1 MYDVNKSVVEAGHP
15 HVLLCV
21 SPIQARRM
29 EVNRISG
36 EEEEEEEE
44 EPVKVLSEARHL
56 EAIKAPNTAA
66 HSWRLKERMKTVSVA
81 LVLCLNIPVDPPD
94 IVKTQPCAR
103 LEAWIDP
110 LAMPPSKAIE
120 AIGNSLQKAYERW
133 QPRARY
139 KQSLD
144 PTVEEVKK
152 LCMSLRRNAKEERV
166 LFHYNGHGVPKP
178 TTNGEIWVFNKSYT
192 QYIPL
197 SIYELQTW
205 MGAPSIYV
213 YDCSNAAVIIHLFE
227 QFAEQ
232 HEEEWR
238 KGNNGGSGTGSGS
251 APPSFRQCI
260 QLGACEAKEILP
272 MNPDLPADVFSACL
286 TTPICM
292 AVRWH
297 LLHNKGKLLQGV
309 NLDDADKIP
318 GQLSDRRTL
327 LGELNWI
334 FTAITD
340 TIAWNTLPRDL
351 FQKLFRQDLLV
362 ASLFRNFLLAQRI
375 MRSYDCTPVSSP
387 KLPPTHQHPMWVA
400 WDLALELCLD
410 QMPTV
415 LSTEDPYSHVHSP
428 FFEEQL
434 TAFQVWLDLGHECR
448 ESPEQLPIVLQVLLS
463 QVHRPRALELL
474 GSFLALGPWAVNLV
488 LSVGIFPYVL
498 RLLQSTARELR
509 PLLVFL
515 WAKILAVDPSC
526 KGDLVRENGYKY
538 FLQVLSDS
546 SMPAEH
552 RTMAAFVLGVIVW
565 EHPEGQRVALQGC
578 LMPLCLEQVSDP
590 HPPLRQ
596 WATICLGRTWHH
608 HPDARWTATRDNA
621 HEKLF
626 TLLSDPVPEV
636 RGAAV
641 FSLGTFIS
649 SIPSRDRSDHAR
661 LIDQTVAITLATTV
675 THDGSPLVRQ
685 ELVVALQYFVQT
697 YESSFLNVA
706 HQYFLEEAG
715 VDLSPQSPASSMDSI
730 IMSPSNSLT
739 RKFSR
744 QNNKQLSSP
753 GQGLG
758 SSPDSSF
765 SDNIYMSPMGVK
777 RAASTHSIS
786 SIGSGGILSGGVSS
800 LSYSGMYLKLWN
812 ALITLQH
819 DPFPAVASLANTVI
833 HHVRS
838 KLKNSGREPSEQ
850 RVESAPGTPV
860 NKPMFIVGESPPSHH
875 HLDPVPVRIRSR
887 NHHNNSED
895 GESTFLKP
903 LVTTEFVEW
912 SATSFI
918 LPRHKS
924 SELNSAS
931 SPLHSFSCSRSSNS
945 RLLGECE
952 ERRSVGTNKLDDQVF
967 VHRNPGPPAVLL
979 FHPIEPLLTV
989 ADKTNVT
996 VWDVERSHRVTHW
1009 TNNNGGSS
1017 CISSLAVLN
1026 PGTSH
1031 TCVATGCDDGSV
1043 RVWQGVF
1050 QEQTSSSSPQETA
1063 PSLLTSYQASTDV
1076 NPATRSVGLLMSWEQ
1091 DTATMVVGGD
1101 SRTIRLWDLKA
1112 ERRISELPTGGD
1124 SSSIVTALH
1133 SHQAGPWVV
1142 TGFSDGYV
1150 RVLDRRL
1157 SSNKTVVRQWRE
1169 HTSWVI
1175 SAHLLNAS
1183 QATTKIITGVVS
1195 GEVRLWD
1202 MRQAN
1207 SVQVCAPHHE
1217 MTAMATHANA
1227 HLFATG
1233 SVEQVIGVHHA
1244 SGSCVN
1250 TIKYHEG
1257 FMGTRIAPVSCLAF
1271 HPRRVLLAAG
1281 TTDTYIT
1288 VYGLSH
1294 R

>member
-1 MYDVNKSVVEAGHP
+1 MVESIE
-15 HVLLCV
+15 V
-21 SPIQARRM
+21 S
-29 EVNRISG
+29 RITGSED
-36 EEEEEEEE
+36 EEES
-44 EPVKVLSEARHL
+44 VAVLTEARHL
-56 EAIKAPNTAA
+56 ENITAPNTAA

-94 IVKTQPCAR
+94 IVKIQPCAR

-110 LAMPPSKAIE
+110 HSMPPAKAIE

-139 KQSLD
+139 KKSLD
-144 PTVEEVKK
+144 PTVEDVTK

-213 YDCSNAAVIIHLFE
+213 YDCSNAAVIVKLFE

-238 KGNNGGSGTGSGS
+238 KGNSGNSS
-251 APPSFRQCI
+251 PPPPSFRQCI
-260 QLGACEAKEILP
+260 QLGACGAKEILP
-272 MNPDLPADVFSACL
+272 MNPDLPADVFTACL
-286 TTPICM
+286 TTPINM
-292 AVRWH
+292 AVRWY
-297 LLHNKGKLLQGV
+297 LLQNKGKLLHGLS
-309 NLDDADKIP
+309 LDIVDKIP

-387 KLPPTHQHPMWVA
+387 SLPTTHQHPMWDA
-400 WDLALELCLD
+400 WDLALEVCLG
-410 QMPTV
+410 QLPGV
-415 LSTEDPYSHVHSP
+415 LRSDDPYPHVHSP

-434 TAFQVWLDLGHECR
+434 TAFQVWLDLGHQHR
-448 ESPEQLPIVLQVLLS
+448 LPPEQLPIVLQVLLS

-526 KGDLVRENGYKY
+526 KKDLVRENGYKY
-538 FLQVLSDS
+538 FLQVLSDT

-565 EHPEGQRVALQGC
+565 EHPEGQRVVQGS
-578 LMPLCLEQVSDP
+578 LMPLCLEQVTDP

-596 WATICLGRTWHH
+596 WATLCLGRTWHK
-608 HPDARWTATRDNA
+608 HPDARWAATRDNA
-621 HEKLF
+621 HEKLY
-626 TLLSDPVPEV
+626 TLLEDPVPEV
-636 RGAAV
+636 RAAAV
-641 FSLGTFIS
+641 FSLGTYVS
-649 SIPSRDRSDHAR
+649 SLTSRERNDHAR
-661 LIDQTVAITLATTV
+661 SIDQTIAVTLANNV

-685 ELVVALQYFVQT
+685 ELVVALQYLIQM
-697 YESSFLNVA
+697 YESSFLGVA
-706 HQYFLEEAG
+706 RQYFRDETPHHSN
-715 VDLSPQSPASSMDSI
+715 DLSPLSPQASSSSTDSI
-730 IMSPSNSLT
+730 TSPPPYSTSSLT
-739 RKFSR
+739 RYFSR
-744 QNNKQLSSP
+744 HSNKQLASP
-753 GQGLG
+753 GQNLG

-765 SDNIYMSPMGVK
+765 NEKVHMSPTMGGVK
-777 RAASTHSIS
+777 RAVSTHSLS
-786 SIGSGGILSGGVSS
+786 SIGSSGMFSGVSS
-800 LSYSGMYLKLWN
+800 LSYHGLYCKLWQ
-812 ALITLQH
+812 TLVTLEQ
-819 DPFPAVASLANTVI
+819 DPFPAVANLAAQVI
-833 HHVRS
+833 DHLRNKVRMSIS
-838 KLKNSGREPSEQ
+838 KDSTEHT

-860 NKPMFIVGESPPSHH
+860 NRPMFIVGESPPSHGEAT
-875 HLDPVPVRIRSR
+875 PPRARSR
-887 NHHNNSED
+887 NHINHNEE
-895 GESTFLKP
+895 GENNFLKP

-912 SATSFI
+912 SAKTFI
-918 LPRHKS
+918 LPRQRS
-924 SELNSAS
+924 GDDTPTTP
-931 SPLHSFSCSRSSNS
+931 SPRHTFADRSSNS
-945 RLLGECE
+945 RLLAESE
-952 ERRSVGTNKLDDQVF
+952 ERRSVGTHKLDDQVF

-979 FHPIEPLLTV
+979 FHPTEPLLTV
-989 ADKTNVT
+989 ADKTSVT
-996 VWDVERSHRVTHW
+996 IWDVEHSQRVSHW
-1009 TNNNGGSS
+1009 NNNNTGSS

-1026 PGTSH
+1026 PSPPSAPPTN
-1031 TCVATGCDDGSV
+1031 TYVATGCDDGTV
-1043 RVWQGVF
+1043 RVWRGAF
-1050 QEQTSSSSPQETA
+1050 LLSTSSRE
-1063 PSLLTSYQASTDV
+1063 SLLSDHEPPTLLTAFQPTTDV

-1091 DTATMVVGGD
+1091 ENGTLVIGGD
-1101 SRTIRLWDLKA
+1101 SRTIRIWDIHA
-1112 ERRISELPTGGD
+1112 ERCTAELPTGGD
-1124 SSSIVTALH
+1124 SNTVITALH
-1133 SHQAGPWVV
+1133 SHQAGPWIV
-1142 TGFSDGYV
+1142 TGFSDGYI

-1157 SSNKTVVRQWRE
+1157 PSSRCVVRQWRE

-1175 SAHLLNAS
+1175 STHLLNSS
-1183 QATTKIITGVVS
+1183 QATTKIITGVDS

-1202 MRQAN
+1202 VRQA
-1207 SVQVCAPHHE
+1207 SSEQVCAPSHE

-1233 SVEQVIGVHHA
+1233 SVNQVIGVHHA
-1244 SGSCVN
+1244 SGSFIN

-1257 FMGTRIAPVSCLAF
+1257 FMGARIAPVSCLAF

-1281 TTDTYIT
+1281 TTDSYIT
-1288 VYGLSH
+1288 VYGLS
-1294 R
+1294 RR

>member
-1 MYDVNKSVVEAGHP
+1 MVEGKEVSRLAG
-15 HVLLCV
+15 
-21 SPIQARRM
+21 Q
-29 EVNRISG
+29 
-36 EEEEEEEE
+36 EEEEEW
-44 EPVKVLSEARHL
+44 VTVLTEARHL
-56 EAIKAPNTAA
+56 EPITAPNTAA

-110 LAMPPSKAIE
+110 LSMPPAKAIE

-144 PTVEEVKK
+144 PTVDDVKK

-213 YDCSNAAVIIHLFE
+213 YDCSNAAVIVKLFE

-238 KGNNGGSGTGSGS
+238 KGSSGS
-251 APPSFRQCI
+251 SSPPPPPSFRQCI
-260 QLGACEAKEILP
+260 QLGACGPKEILP
-272 MNPDLPADVFSACL
+272 MNPDLPADVFTACL
-286 TTPICM
+286 TTPINM
-292 AVRWH
+292 AVRWY
-297 LLHNKGKLLQGV
+297 LLQNKGKLLHGL
-309 NLDDADKIP
+309 NLDIVEKIP

-375 MRSYDCTPVSSP
+375 MRSYDCIPVSSP
-387 KLPPTHQHPMWVA
+387 ELPPTHQHPMWDA
-400 WDLALELCLD
+400 WDLALELCLG
-410 QMPTV
+410 QLPTA
-415 LSTEDPYSHVHSP
+415 LHTEDPCSHVHSP

-434 TAFQVWLDLGHECR
+434 TAFQVWLDLGHER
-448 ESPEQLPIVLQVLLS
+448 RHPPEQLPIVLQVLLS

-515 WAKILAVDPSC
+515 WAKILAVDPVCSAGISC

-538 FLQVLSDS
+538 FLQVLSDT

-565 EHPEGQRVALQGC
+565 EHPEGQRVALQGS
-578 LMPLCLEQVSDP
+578 LMPLCLELLGDP
-590 HPPLRQ
+590 HPPQRQ

-608 HPDARWTATRDNA
+608 HPDARWAATRDNA
-621 HEKLF
+621 HEKLYA
-626 TLLSDPVPEV
+626 LLSDPVPEV

-649 SIPSRDRSDHAR
+649 SLVSRERTDHAR
-661 LIDQTVAITLATTV
+661 AIDHTIAITLANTV
-675 THDGSPLVRQ
+675 AHDGSPIVRQ
-685 ELVVALQYFVQT
+685 ELVVALHYLIQV
-697 YESSFLNVA
+697 YESSFLTVA
-706 HQYFLEEAG
+706 RQYFRDEMG
-715 VDLSPQSPASSMDSI
+715 DLSPQALTSSVDS
-730 IMSPSNSLT
+730 IMSPSNNIG
-739 RKFSR
+739 RVFSR
-744 QNNKQLSSP
+744 HAVKQITSP
-753 GQGLG
+753 GQSLG
-758 SSPDSSF
+758 TSPDSCL
-765 SDNIYMSPMGVK
+765 NEYVHMSSLGVK

-786 SIGSGGILSGGVSS
+786 SIGTSNVFSGVSS
-800 LSYSGMYLKLWN
+800 LSYSGMYCKLWQT
-812 ALITLQH
+812 LITLQR
-819 DPFPAVASLANTVI
+819 DPSPNVARLAKMVVDYVQNK
-833 HHVRS
+833 VRTGS
-838 KLKNSGREPSEQ
+838 KDFIEQ
-850 RVESAPGTPV
+850 KVESAPGTPV
-860 NKPMFIVGESPPSHH
+860 NKPMFIVGESPPSSMETST
-875 HLDPVPVRIRSR
+875 PIRPRSR
-887 NHHNNSED
+887 NHLNHVDD
-895 GESTFLKP
+895 GETNFMRP
-903 LVTTEFVEW
+903 VITTEFVEW
-912 SATSFI
+912 SAKIFI
-918 LPRHKS
+918 LPRQKS
-924 SELNSAS
+924 SSDTNSNTS
-931 SPLHSFSCSRSSNS
+931 SLPGYSERSQHS
-945 RLLGECE
+945 RLLAESE

-967 VHRNPGPPAVLL
+967 VHRNPGSPAVLL
-979 FHPIEPLLTV
+979 FHPLEPLLTV

-996 VWDVERSHRVTHW
+996 IWDVERSHRVSHW
-1009 TNNNGGSS
+1009 ENNNVGSS
-1017 CISSLAVLN
+1017 CISSLAVIN
-1026 PGTSH
+1026 PGTLSSY
-1031 TCVATGCDDGSV
+1031 VATACDDGSV
-1043 RVWQGVF
+1043 RIWRDGF
-1050 QEQTSSSSPQETA
+1050 QNAHHPTQDP
-1063 PSLLTSYQASTDV
+1063 PSLITAFQATNDIK
-1076 NPATRSVGLLMSWEQ
+1076 PATRGAGLLMCWEQ
-1091 DTATMVVGGD
+1091 NTATLVMGGD
-1101 SRTIRLWDLKA
+1101 SRTIRLWDLRA
-1112 ERRISELPTGGD
+1112 ERRTMELPTGGD
-1124 SSSIVTALH
+1124 NPTVITAIH
-1133 SHQAGPWVV
+1133 SHHAGPWIVA
-1142 TGFSDGYV
+1142 GFSDGYV
-1150 RVLDRRL
+1150 RLLDRRL
-1157 SSNKTVVRQWRE
+1157 TSNRAVVRQWRE

-1175 SAHLLNAS
+1175 SAHLLNSS

-1202 MRQAN
+1202 MRQSN
-1207 SVQVCAPHHE
+1207 SVQVCAPNHE
-1217 MTAMATHANA
+1217 ITAMATHANA

-1233 SVEQVIGVHHA
+1233 SVNQVIGVHHA
-1244 SGSCVN
+1244 SGSSVN
-1250 TIKYHEG
+1250 VIKYHEG

-1281 TTDTYIT
+1281 TTDSYIT
-1288 VYGLSH
+1288 VYGLS
-1294 R
+1294 RR

>member
-1 MYDVNKSVVEAGHP
+1 MVET
-15 HVLLCV
+15 
-21 SPIQARRM
+21 M
-29 EVNRISG
+29 EVSRLSGG
-36 EEEEEEEE
+36 EEDE
-44 EPVKVLSEARHL
+44 EPITVLTEARHL
-56 EAIKAPNTAA
+56 ETITAPNTAA

-110 LAMPPSKAIE
+110 LSMPPPKAIE

-152 LCMSLRRNAKEERV
+152 LCTSLRRNAKEERV
-166 LFHYNGHGVPKP
+166 LFHYTGHGVPKP
-178 TTNGEIWVFNKSYT
+178 TSNGEIWVFNKSYT

-213 YDCSNAAVIIHLFE
+213 YDCSNAGIIVKLFE

-232 HEEEWR
+232 HEEEWKH
-238 KGNNGGSGTGSGS
+238 KGTSGGSSPP
-251 APPSFRQCI
+251 PPSFRQCI
-260 QLGACEAKEILP
+260 QLGACGAKEILP
-272 MNPDLPADVFSACL
+272 MNPDLPADMFTACL
-286 TTPICM
+286 TTPISM
-292 AVRWH
+292 AVRWY
-297 LLHNKGKLLQGV
+297 LLQNKGKLLQGLS
-309 NLDDADKIP
+309 LDIVDKIP
-318 GQLSDRRTL
+318 GQLSDRRTM

-387 KLPPTHQHPMWVA
+387 QLPPTHQHPMWDA
-400 WDLALELCLD
+400 WDLALELCLG
-410 QMPTV
+410 QLPTA
-415 LSTEDPYSHVHSP
+415 LRTEDPYSHVHSP

-434 TAFQVWLDLGHECR
+434 TAFQVWLDLGHEQR
-448 ESPEQLPIVLQVLLS
+448 HPPEQLPIVLQVLLS

-498 RLLQSTARELR
+498 RLLQSSARELR

-526 KGDLVRENGYKY
+526 KADLVREEGYKY
-538 FLQVLSDS
+538 FLKVLADP

-565 EHPEGQRVALQGC
+565 EHLEGQRVALQGS

-596 WATICLGRTWHH
+596 WATLCLGRTWHH
-608 HPDARWTATRDNA
+608 HPDARWAATRDNA
-621 HEKLF
+621 HEKLY

-641 FSLGTFIS
+641 FSLGTFVS
-649 SIPSRDRSDHAR
+649 SLASHERTDHAR
-661 LIDQTVAITLATTV
+661 AIDHTIAITLANTV

-685 ELVVALQYFVQT
+685 ELVVALQYLIQM
-697 YESSFLNVA
+697 YESSFLTVA
-706 HQYFLEEAG
+706 RQYFREEM
-715 VDLSPQSPASSMDSI
+715 VDLSPQSLTSSTDS
-730 IMSPSNSLT
+730 IMSPSNSIS
-739 RKFSR
+739 RVFSR
-744 QNNKQLSSP
+744 QGGRQVTSP
-753 GQGLG
+753 NQTLG
-758 SSPDSSF
+758 TSPDTSLT
-765 SDNIYMSPMGVK
+765 DYGHMSPVGVK
-777 RAASTHSIS
+777 RTASTHSIS
-786 SIGSGGILSGGVSS
+786 SLGCSNVFSGVST
-800 LSYSGMYLKLWN
+800 LSYSGMYCKLWQT
-812 ALITLQH
+812 LITLER
-819 DPFPAVASLANTVI
+819 DPFPAVASMAKTV
-833 HHVRS
+833 VDYGRS
-838 KLKNSGREPSEQ
+838 KVLTGSRDIMEQ
-850 RVESAPGTPV
+850 KVESAPGTPV
-860 NKPMFIVGESPPSHH
+860 NKPIFMPGESPPST
-875 HLDPVPVRIRSR
+875 LETSTPTRSRSR
-887 NHHNNSED
+887 NHLNNHSEEND
-895 GESTFLKP
+895 NGFMKP

-912 SATSFI
+912 SAKTFI
-918 LPRHKS
+918 LPRQKTND
-924 SELNSAS
+924 ELNSPS
-931 SPLHSFSCSRSSNS
+931 SPLHGYSDRSLNS
-945 RLLGECE
+945 RLLAESE

-979 FHPIEPLLTV
+979 FHPIHPLLTV
-989 ADKTNVT
+989 ADKSNVT
-996 VWDVERSHRVTHW
+996 IWDVERSLRVSHW
-1009 TNNNGGSS
+1009 SNNNVGSS
-1017 CISSLAVLN
+1017 CISALSVIN
-1026 PGTSH
+1026 SGTPS
-1031 TCVATGCDDGSV
+1031 TYVATACDDGSV
-1043 RVWQGVF
+1043 RIWKDVYQSSHQATRDPPILVTAF
-1050 QEQTSSSSPQETA
+1050 QAT
-1063 PSLLTSYQASTDV
+1063 LDI
-1076 NPATRSVGLLMSWEQ
+1076 NPATRGAGLLLSWEQ
-1091 DTATMVVGGD
+1091 DTTTLVTGGD
-1101 SRTIRLWDLKA
+1101 SRTVRLWDLQA
-1112 ERRISELPTGGD
+1112 ERRTMELPTGGD
-1124 SSSIVTALH
+1124 STSFITALH
-1133 SHQAGPWVV
+1133 SHQAGPWIV

-1157 SSNKTVVRQWRE
+1157 TSNRAVVRQWRE
-1169 HTSWVI
+1169 HSSWLI

-1202 MRQAN
+1202 MRQSN
-1207 SVQVCAPHHE
+1207 SVQVCAPNQE

-1233 SVEQVIGVHHA
+1233 SVNQVIGVHHA
-1244 SGSCVN
+1244 SGSSVN
-1250 TIKYHEG
+1250 VIKYHEG
-1257 FMGTRIAPVSCLAF
+1257 FMGQRIAPVSCLAF

-1281 TTDTYIT
+1281 TTDSYIT
-1288 VYGLSH
+1288 VYGLS
-1294 R
+1294 RR

>member
-1 MYDVNKSVVEAGHP
+1 MVEGTE
-15 HVLLCV
+15 V
-21 SPIQARRM
+21 SRLA
-29 EVNRISG
+29 G
-36 EEEEEEEE
+36 EEEEEEEA
-44 EPVKVLSEARHL
+44 VTVLTEARHL
-56 EAIKAPNTAA
+56 ESITAPNTAA

-103 LEAWIDP
+103 LESWIDP
-110 LAMPPSKAIE
+110 LSMPPAKAIE
-120 AIGNSLQKAYERW
+120 AIGNSLQKSYERW

-144 PTVEEVKK
+144 PTVDDVKK

-213 YDCSNAAVIIHLFE
+213 YDCSNAAVIVKLFE

-238 KGNNGGSGTGSGS
+238 QKGSSGS
-251 APPSFRQCI
+251 SSPPPPSFRQCI
-260 QLGACEAKEILP
+260 QLGACGAKEILP
-272 MNPDLPADVFSACL
+272 MNPDLPADVFTACL
-286 TTPICM
+286 TTPINM
-292 AVRWH
+292 AVRWY
-297 LLHNKGKLLQGV
+297 LLQNKGKLLHGL
-309 NLDDADKIP
+309 NLDIVDKIP

-375 MRSYDCTPVSSP
+375 MRSYDCIPVSSP
-387 KLPPTHQHPMWVA
+387 DLPPTHQHPMWDA
-400 WDLALELCLD
+400 WDLALELCLG
-410 QMPTV
+410 QLPTA
-415 LSTEDPYSHVHSP
+415 LRTEDPCSHVHSP

-434 TAFQVWLDLGHECR
+434 TAFQVWLDLGHER
-448 ESPEQLPIVLQVLLS
+448 RHPPEQLPIVLQVLLS

-538 FLQVLSDS
+538 FLQVLSDN

-565 EHPEGQRVALQGC
+565 EHPEGQRVALQGS
-578 LMPLCLEQVSDP
+578 LMSLCLELLGDS
-590 HPPLRQ
+590 HPPQRQ
-596 WATICLGRTWHH
+596 WATLCLGRTWHH
-608 HPDARWTATRDNA
+608 QPDARWAATRDNA
-621 HEKLF
+621 HEKLY

-649 SIPSRDRSDHAR
+649 SLVSRERTDHAR
-661 LIDQTVAITLATTV
+661 AIDHTIAITLANTV

-685 ELVVALQYFVQT
+685 ELVVALHFLIQVYESHFLTVARQYFRD
-697 YESSFLNVA
+697 EMS
-706 HQYFLEEAG
+706 
-715 VDLSPQSPASSMDSI
+715 DLSPQSLASSADNV
-730 IMSPSNSLT
+730 MSPPNIS
-739 RKFSR
+739 RVFSR
-744 QNNKQLSSP
+744 HAAKQLTSP

-765 SDNIYMSPMGVK
+765 NEYVHMSPLGVK
-777 RAASTHSIS
+777 RAVSTHSIS
-786 SIGSGGILSGGVSS
+786 SIGTSNVFSGVSS
-800 LSYSGMYLKLWN
+800 LSYSGMYFKLWQT
-812 ALITLQH
+812 LITLEH
-819 DPFPAVASLANTVI
+819 DPYPQVANLAKLVVDYVKNK
-833 HHVRS
+833 VRTGS
-838 KLKNSGREPSEQ
+838 KDFVEQ
-850 RVESAPGTPV
+850 KVESAPGTPV
-860 NKPMFIVGESPPSHH
+860 NKPMFIVGGDSPPSSMETS
-875 HLDPVPVRIRSR
+875 LPTRARSR
-887 NHHNNSED
+887 NHINHVDE
-895 GESTFLKP
+895 GEISFMKP
-903 LVTTEFVEW
+903 MITTEFVEW
-912 SATSFI
+912 SAKIFI
-918 LPRHKS
+918 LPRQKS
-924 SELNSAS
+924 VDEINSNT
-931 SPLHSFSCSRSSNS
+931 SPLHGYSDRLLNS
-945 RLLGECE
+945 RLLAESE

-979 FHPIEPLLTV
+979 FHPLEPLLTV
-989 ADKTNVT
+989 ADKTNIT
-996 VWDVERSHRVTHW
+996 VWDVERSHRVNHW
-1009 TNNNGGSS
+1009 GNNNVGSS

-1026 PGTSH
+1026 PGTQYSY
-1031 TCVATGCDDGSV
+1031 VATACDDGSV
-1043 RVWQGVF
+1043 RVWRDVF
-1050 QEQTSSSSPQETA
+1050 HSAHQPSQNL
-1063 PSLLTSYQASTDV
+1063 PSLVTAFQATSDI
-1076 NPATRSVGLLMSWEQ
+1076 NPATRGAGLLMSWEQ
-1091 DTATMVVGGD
+1091 DTTTLIMGGD
-1101 SRTIRLWDLKA
+1101 SRTVRLWDLQA
-1112 ERRISELPTGGD
+1112 ERRTLELPTGGD
-1124 SSSIVTALH
+1124 NTTVITAIH
-1133 SHQAGPWVV
+1133 SHHAGPWIVA
-1142 TGFSDGYV
+1142 GFSDGYV

-1157 SSNKTVVRQWRE
+1157 TTNRAVVRQWRE

-1175 SAHLLNAS
+1175 SAHLLNSS

-1202 MRQAN
+1202 MRQSN
-1207 SVQVCAPHHE
+1207 SVQVCAPNHE
-1217 MTAMATHANA
+1217 MTSMATHANA

-1233 SVEQVIGVHHA
+1233 SVNQVIGVHHA
-1244 SGSCVN
+1244 SGSSVN
-1250 TIKYHEG
+1250 VIKYHEG

-1281 TTDTYIT
+1281 TTDSYIT
-1288 VYGLSH
+1288 VYGLS
-1294 R
+1294 RR